1 MKTKILGGIALL
13 SISAIIAINVSL
25 NLKRTDHSSLLALAN
40 VEALA
45 SESTNYDYSECS
57 ILTWNRGYKEEW
69 KDIQIDAA
77 MAGSL
82 SIPYNGKI
90 YTLVQG
96 SVSIGTTVLMPI
108 CEFSPGNCCIKT
120 HVDKAVRYL

>member
-13 SISAIIAINVSL
+13 SISAIIAFNVSL
-25 NLKRTDHSSLLALAN
+25 NLKKTDHSSLLALAN

-57 ILTWNRGYKEEW
+57 ILTWNRGYMEDWETIK
-69 KDIQIDAA
+69 IDAD

-82 SIPYNGKI
+82 SIPYKGKI
-90 YTLVQG
+90 YTLAQG
-96 SVSIGTTVLMPI
+96 SVSIGTTVRVPV
-108 CEFSPGNCCIKT
+108 CVKSDGNCCVKT
-120 HVDKAVRYL
+120 HVDKAVIYL